1 MRRTP
6 ILKTTRMV
14 GQEVKICGWVQTKRD
29 HGMILFWDVRD
40 STGVVQVV
48 IGDKF
53 LADNKISGT
62 KVESVVEIIGNVK
75 KRPENLVNAE
85 LKTGAIEVLATSI
98 NILSYADDL
107 PFAIDEPKEDIG
119 EEVRLKYRYLD
130 LRHKKMRENLIL
142 RSRVIKFIRRYL
154 NKRGFIEVET
164 PVISKSTPEG
174 ARDYLVPSR
183 IEKGKFYALPQ
194 SPQQYKQLLMV
205 AGIEKYYQI
214 VKCFRDEDT
223 RVDRQPEFTQLDL
236 EMSFVEDQ
244 EIILKLIEDIYYNL
258 VKKITPHK
266 IITQYPFP
274 RLTYR
279 EVMEKY
285 NSDKPDLRHNKND
298 PDELAFAFIVDFP
311 MFEWSKTENRWD
323 AVHHPFTKPK
333 ATSPD
338 ELHNDPSK
346 ILAHQYDFVLNGYE
360 IGGGSLRTHDPKML
374 HSTFEV
380 MGHTSEQVKSRFGHL
395 LEAFRFGVP
404 PHGGIAPGI
413 DRFVMILANEP
424 NIREVIAFPKTG
436 DGRDLMMN
444 APDAV
449 DKSQLDELGLK
460 IVDNNK
466 NK

>member
-1 MRRTP
+1 
-6 ILKTTRMV
+6 MV

-374 HSTFEV
+374 QSTFEV